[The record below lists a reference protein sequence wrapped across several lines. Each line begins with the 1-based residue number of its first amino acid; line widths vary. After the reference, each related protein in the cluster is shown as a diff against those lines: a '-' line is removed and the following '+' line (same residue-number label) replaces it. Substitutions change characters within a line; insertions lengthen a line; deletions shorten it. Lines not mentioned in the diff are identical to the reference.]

1 MEAFKESSR
10 TAATNAASLLVR
22 SLTAEKLGHIKITID
37 STGWRHGDAT
47 HTHSANATT
56 VTQVAFETCKIVAA
70 LVIAT
75 MLAGSHRALTQA
87 ARRKDHTRTVIL
99 MTTCLCGSVS
109 SINSARKKIE
119 LPFDVRL
126 TYQAVW
132 TRLQS
137 FLSSPV

>member
-1 MEAFKESSR
+1 MDMRR
-10 TAATNAASLLVR
+10 THN
-22 SLTAEKLGHIKITID
+22 
-37 STGWRHGDAT
+37 
-47 HTHSANATT
+47 ANATS
-56 VTQVAFETCKIVAA
+56 VTQFAFETCKIVAA

-75 MLAGSHRALTQA
+75 MFAGSHRALTQA
-87 ARRKDHTRTVIL
+87 ARRKDHTGARIL

-119 LPFDVRL
+119 LFFDVRL